1 MRPDLAVGAMKHIL
15 QRTEEDER
23 RSAAASSRSRTGGRS
38 ASPTSAAG
46 TSRAQRHRRASARRA
61 ATTASANFSGSAPPR
76 QPPCLTAVPAPALAA
91 ATAAAAASPPLSALE
106 GLSVGQTVSDLKRG
120 LRAAR
125 REGVHGLHVPRH
137 TLLRPPDAVVR
148 PSATPSPPTPTR
160 RRRSPSR
167 SAPVLGW
174 AGAQPL
180 SGHGVSRR
188 RARRATSTS
197 ARRHH
202 SPGSA
207 VSAAGS
213 PTPLRGRARSIVR
226 DFTPDMT
233 IDADAAPP
241 SPSTLRARRAR
252 ALDRAG
258 SPTMR

>member
-1 MRPDLAVGAMKHIL
+1 MP
-15 QRTEEDER
+15 
-23 RSAAASSRSRTGGRS
+23 
-38 ASPTSAAG
+38 
-46 TSRAQRHRRASARRA
+46 
-61 ATTASANFSGSAPPR
+61 
-76 QPPCLTAVPAPALAA
+76 TAVPAPALAA
-91 ATAAAAASPPLSALE
+91 ATAAAAGSPPLSALE

-137 TLLRPPDAVVR
+137 TLLRPPDAA
-148 PSATPSPPTPTR
+148 PAFGDAFAADADAPPPL
-160 RRRSPSR
+160 SGR

-180 SGHGVSRR
+180 SGLAAPTRAPRRFDVGFDVYRSPRGAARR
-188 RARRATSTS
+188 R
-197 ARRHH
+197 
-202 SPGSA
+202 
-207 VSAAGS
+207 S

-241 SPSTLRARRAR
+241 SPSTLTRAAR
-252 ALDRAG
+252 ALSIVGPG